1 MSLICRLY
9 STLTQCFFLPYCWG
23 ERRLTES
30 LQLDP
35 TVSTPCPKLP
45 AMRNLF
51 KGEKINKFRGM
62 WLYWDCWN
70 WMRALSQVHP
80 HQWLCWCFSP
90 PGKSES
96 PTSFQ
101 AGISLSRPKADGWL
115 VGCLA
120 GFLSVI
126 FHRGPWDDKVKHS
139 RSSGIGLCG
148 LPIQILS
155 CVYSKDPMGV
165 WHFFLFAF
173 LFQQAQ
179 FHLAA
184 QFDFFIFYQ
193 GG

>member
-1 MSLICRLY
+1 MQ
-9 STLTQCFFLPYCWG
+9 TLLNSDAVFFFTLLLRGKAADRKPSARPYCLYPLSSAPG
-23 ERRLTES
+23 YF
-30 LQLDP
+30 
-35 TVSTPCPKLP
+35 V
-45 AMRNLF
+45 RNLF